1 MQAPSLKSNLTA
13 SQAKRNRRI
22 NLRAYILLSPML
34 ALLLFGVMVPLCT
47 FLLYSFWRKAGFEIV
62 HDFTLYNYEFLLGKT
77 IYLRLIGKAIYYGFI
92 VCAVTLCLAFPFAY
106 VVATRVKANYKNLVL
121 LAVLVPLYTSDIV
134 RIFAWRSVL
143 GVNGFINQML
153 MGLGLISEPIEVL
166 LFSPL
171 GALVSLTHM
180 MFPFMFLAVWAGLEN
195 MKSSLVESAM
205 DLGAGPL
212 RVIRKV
218 VFPLSLPGVLAG
230 FLFVFIPVTGDYVY
244 VNLMGGPGGVTVTK
258 AIVQQFGAANHW
270 PFASTLAVAMLLSM
284 LFTILVLGILISRL
298 PSIRMYF
305 LARH

>member
-1 MQAPSLKSNLTA
+1 MRVLSLKSDLTPR
-13 SQAKRNRRI
+13 QAKHKRRA
-22 NLRAYILLSPML
+22 NLRAYVLLSPML
-34 ALLLFGVMVPLCT
+34 ALLIFGVVVPLGT

-62 HDFTLYNYEFLLGKT
+62 QDFTLYNYQFLLGKT
-77 IYLRLIGKAIYYGFI
+77 IYLRLIGKAILYGFI
-92 VCAVTLCLAFPFAY
+92 VCAVTLWLAFPFAY

-121 LAVLVPLYTSDIV
+121 LTVLVPLYTSDIV

-143 GVNGFINQML
+143 GVNGFINQTL
-153 MGLGLISEPIEVL
+153 MGLGLIAEPIEAL
-166 LFSPL
+166 LFSPTA
-171 GALVSLTHM
+171 ALVSLTHV

-195 MKSSLVESAM
+195 MKSSLIESAM

-218 VFPLSLPGVLAG
+218 VFPLALPGVLAG

-284 LFTILVLGILISRL
+284 VFTILMLGILISKL

-305 LARH
+305 MVRH